1 MNLTNQRPTPPP
13 SGVDHG
19 QLRTIDATQKF
30 LHLKA
35 EFTLRD
41 SGFLTIVIKTS
52 LQILSMEWIGHI
64 EV

>member
-1 MNLTNQRPTPPP
+1 MRHFPE
-13 SGVDHG
+13 SGDICS
-19 QLRTIDATQKF
+19 LSR
-30 LHLKA
+30 LK

-52 LQILSMEWIGHI
+52 LQIPSMERVETI